1 MRKITSFLFLC
12 LMLLGIAVPQSASA
26 TQAEVNAILSSG
38 GVFRIKNRGS
48 SRYITEDVNN
58 HKLTG
63 AIKKTTADS
72 LSQIWLVQRIA
83 DGTFYLRNAYTG
95 RYINAANGNPIVT
108 VMGPQIYYIKYGAV
122 NTAQTS
128 YVTISWA
135 SDFGGNNCLNENSGS
150 RNVLGWHANLTNN
163 IDYFSDWSFEKVNGA
178 SIATIKSQINK
189 YSGAITPTNGKY
201 VRIYNVAYGTVI
213 SESMSGNTLSCFAES
228 NTDYTQVWKV
238 TKNAAGNWQ
247 FQNAVT
253 DRFIATQ
260 NGALSTQYSTT
271 TSTTPAFILANGL
284 DTIIT
289 NFVIGD
295 GSTQKG
301 LHCDQQAKVVGWYSN
316 ISPTN
321 WVFKDVEIDQTLL
334 NEQRAEH
341 QSLAFYQSGLN
352 RIYVTNSLRNLF
364 KDDACTMLKDEIQA
378 LSDDSL
384 RNLLSKETPNYTR
397 IALPEELQKI
407 IFKVKNNT
415 WAKWEREFRV
425 HSYNAYSN
433 PNVWNRREYI
443 YSGYAFSPQTN
454 PTGISVKRGRALL
467 VFLGANVPT
476 GATIKLMVTSGQSV
490 TGQETSLTRGFNY
503 VPINDDGHAFIN
515 YTITNPTSKLA
526 NFDTIPVHIEGG
538 YVNGVFDITR
548 GHKNADWVQMVAD
561 GLFTDGVTHLKSKYI
576 QFNMLTE
583 GLKAINPEEQFT
595 QIDTDGTPKA
605 LEGVLL
611 RWDQI
616 IERTRSVMGI
626 EKHAPYFNCMF
637 SASSSS
643 NGNPYATSYGT
654 YYPGVGGYMSY
665 NGITFGWEDNEGANL
680 WVIAHENGHL
690 HQNAINLAGDTEVS
704 VNFFSQFCTWLQGS
718 NVGRGRP
725 WSNTAGSFHKGVF
738 YHEYDLWQRSR
749 MYFQLWL
756 YYHEMRH
763 KPDFYPTLFEK
774 LRQDPLL
781 RSGDRNNPYSG
792 TVNFLKFAKYACDA
806 AEEDLSEFFQ
816 FYGFFVPLNNYEVGD
831 YSNSYFTTTQAEI
844 DAAIAYMKRYPKANK
859 SLMFIDERIRKSPAT
874 YPGASEG
881 QMRFGTSPDASPGV
895 ASEVG
900 QVGMYSD
907 FVDNPQYQ
915 PYTHNIN
922 SSTGQVVITATSG
935 QGAVGFKVYDA
946 NGKFVYASNRYIF
959 TIPAQYRNSNYA
971 IAVAL
976 GDGTQRVLYD
986 PNNIL
991 DDVTGIGNITTDNA
1005 QEVSEKVYDLT
1016 GRQTQVGAKGVY
1028 IINGKRVIR

>member
-48 SRYITEDVNN
+48 NRYITEDSNS

-63 AIKKTTADS
+63 TSRKTSADS
-72 LSQIWLVQRIA
+72 LLQVWILQRLA
-83 DGTFYLRNAYTG
+83 NGTFRLRNAHTG
-95 RYINAANGNPIVT
+95 RYINADNGNPIVT
-108 VMGPQIYYIKYGAV
+108 VMSPQIHYIKYSAA
-122 NTAQTS
+122 NNNS
-128 YVTISWA
+128 SSFVTISWA
-135 SDFGGNNCLNENSGS
+135 NDYSGNKCLNENNGTH
-150 RNVLGWHANLTNN
+150 NLVGWHANSSSQPDN
-163 IDYFSDWSFEKVNGA
+163 FSDWTLERVVGA
-178 SIATIKSQINK
+178 NMTTIKEQINR
-189 YSGAITPTNGKY
+189 YIGAITPNSGEY
-201 VRIYNVAYGTVI
+201 VRIVNVAYGTTI
-213 SESMSGNTLSCFAES
+213 SEAMSAATLNCFPES
-228 NTDYTQVWKV
+228 TTDYTQVWKV
-238 TKNAAGNWQ
+238 IKKNNKWQ
-247 FQNAVT
+247 LQNAVT
-253 DRFIATQ
+253 DRILIAQ
-260 NGALSTQYSTT
+260 NGTRSKQYT
-271 TSTTPAFILANGL
+271 TSKTSTSTFNFTKGV
-284 DTIIT
+284 DTIVT
-289 NFVIGD
+289 NFIIGD
-295 GSTQKG
+295 GSERFG
-301 LHCDQQAKVVGWYSN
+301 LHCDRQGVVVGWDGNMPESN
-316 ISPTN
+316 WI
-321 WVFKDVEIDQTLL
+321 FKAVQIDQTLL
-334 NEQRAEH
+334 DEQRSESSK
-341 QSLAFYQSGLN
+341 QAFYNGLN
-352 RIYVTNSLRNLF
+352 KLRLNKALPKFF
-364 KDDACTMLKDEIQA
+364 KDDACTTLKDELQA
-378 LSDDSL
+378 ISDDSL
-384 RNLLSKETPNYTR
+384 KSLMTNTTLGYTDTPF
-397 IALPEELQKI
+397 PEEIQSIVLKI
-407 IFKVKNNT
+407 KNNT
-415 WAKWEREFRV
+415 WAKWEKEFRV

-433 PNVWNRREYI
+433 PNVWNGREYI

-467 VFLGANVPT
+467 VFLGANAPT
-476 GATIKLMVTSGQSV
+476 GATIKLMVTTGQNV
-490 TGQETSLTRGFNY
+490 TGTETELRKGFNY
-503 VPINDDGHAFIN
+503 IPVSDNGHAYIN
-515 YTITNPTSKLA
+515 YTITSPTSKLA

-561 GLFTDGVTHLKSKYI
+561 GLFTDEVTHLKSKYI

-583 GLKAINPEEQFT
+583 DLKAINPAEQFT

-605 LEGVLL
+605 IEGVLL

-616 IERTRSVMGI
+616 IGRIRSVMGI
-626 EKHAPYFNCMF
+626 EKFAPYFNCMF

-654 YYPGVGGYMSY
+654 YYPGVGGYMNY
-665 NGITFGWEDNEGANL
+665 NGITFGWENNEGANL

-725 WSNTAGSFHKGVF
+725 WSNTASSFHKGQF

-756 YYHEMRH
+756 YYHEMGH

-774 LRQDPLL
+774 LRQDPLN
-781 RSGDRNNPYSG
+781 RSLDPNSPMSG
-792 TVNFLKFAKYACDA
+792 LQNFLKFAKYASDA
-806 AEEDLSEFFQ
+806 AQEDLSEFFQ
-816 FYGFFVPLNNYEVGD
+816 FYGFFVPITNYTVGD

-844 DAAIAYMKRYPKANK
+844 DAAIAYMKKYPKANK
-859 SLMFIDERIRKSPAT
+859 SLMFIDERIHKSPAT
-874 YPGASEG
+874 HPGASAG
-881 QMRFGTSPDASPGV
+881 QMRFGTSSDASPGV

-976 GDGTQRVLYD
+976 GDGTQRALYD

-1016 GRQTQVGAKGVY
+1016 GRQAQVGAKGVY